1 MPKYPDICAAARAGD
16 LAAVQ
21 DMVQADPQA
30 VFTTDKY
37 GFNALHEALV
47 ADNCSSKASMRNG
60 AAIRMIASMYGCNR
74 FTPPSRIN
82 RRLYRFSVM
91 PSTPAFCIGGI
102 R

>member
-1 MPKYPDICAAARAGD
+1 MPKHSDICAAARAGD

-21 DMVQADPQA
+21 DMAQADPQA

-37 GFNALHEALV
+37 GFNALHEALA
-47 ADNCSSKASMRNG
+47 ADNCGSMSSMRNG

-82 RRLYRFSVM
+82 RRLYRFSFM
-91 PSTPAFCIGGI
+91 PSAPDFCIGDI